1 MIKKA
6 MNKIKMIETD
16 LGIFNRVKKSK
27 TGESRKE
34 RKTAKEIGK
43 RTGFASLNTTPA
55 MKITIITR
63 QATTTLSPFIFS
75 SQKQNI
81 L

>member
-1 MIKKA
+1 
-6 MNKIKMIETD
+6 MNKIKMIENA

-34 RKTAKEIGK
+34 RKTAKKMGK
-43 RTGFASLNTTPA
+43 RTGFASRNTTPA
-55 MKITIITR
+55 IKTTIITR
-63 QATTTLSPFIFS
+63 ETAATLSPFIFS
-75 SQKQNI
+75 SQKQDI